1 LFLLLKGC
9 KINFFPL
16 DLSVSIKKILLKM
29 PKSKYKFDPERIS
42 YEKIVLSTG
51 QKIIKLFIQLVAIS
65 VVAFIL
71 LLGLSIF
78 FDTPGELQQKRENKQ
93 LKAQYQNLNNKLQ
106 RMDLTMNQ
114 IKERDDN
121 IYRLIFG
128 AEPIPESYREAG
140 FGGVNRYKE
149 LEGYDDSELVI
160 KTAEKID
167 KLIKQL
173 DVQWKSY
180 EEVIL
185 LAEEK
190 EEFLA
195 SIPAISPVA
204 DKDLTRFAS
213 GYGYRI
219 HPIYRTKKMHTGIDL
234 TAPVGTEVYATG
246 NGKVTAAGYTLGG
259 FGLRVIIDHGFGYK
273 TLYAHLNSVSVK
285 EGKEVKRG
293 ELIGT
298 IGSTGRSTAPHL
310 HYEVRKNNQT
320 ENPVNY
326 YSNDL
331 TPEQYEEI
339 LTVSSRM
346 NMSFD

>member
-1 LFLLLKGC
+1 
-9 KINFFPL
+9 
-16 DLSVSIKKILLKM
+16 M
-29 PKSKYKFDPERIS
+29 PKAKYKFNPERLS
-42 YEKIVLSTG
+42 YEVIVLSTG
-51 QKIIKLFIQLVAIS
+51 QKIVKFLKQLAGIS
-65 VVAFIL
+65 VIAATFL
-71 LLGLSIF
+71 LILSIF

-93 LKAQYQNLNNKLQ
+93 LKAHYESLNKKLQ
-106 RMDLTMNQ
+106 RMELTMDQ
-114 IKERDDN
+114 IKERDDH

-149 LEGYDDSELVI
+149 LEGMDESELVI
-160 KTAEKID
+160 ETTKKIEK
-167 KLIKQL
+167 LHSQL
-173 DVQWKSY
+173 GVQWKSY
-180 EEVIL
+180 EEVL
-185 LAEEK
+185 ALAEEK
-190 EEFLA
+190 EVFWA
-195 SIPAISPVA
+195 SIPAISPLA

-234 TAPVGTEVYATG
+234 TAPTGTEVYATG
-246 NGKVTAAGYTLGG
+246 NGEVSVAGYTPGG
-259 FGLRVIIDHGFGYK
+259 YGKRIIIDHGFGFK
-273 TLYAHLNSVSVK
+273 TVYAHLNTILVK
-285 EGKEVKRG
+285 EGQKIKRG

-298 IGSTGRSTAPHL
+298 VGSTGRSTAPHL

-331 TPEQYEEI
+331 TPEQYEEV

>member
-1 LFLLLKGC
+1 
-9 KINFFPL
+9 
-16 DLSVSIKKILLKM
+16 
-29 PKSKYKFDPERIS
+29 
-42 YEKIVLSTG
+42 
-51 QKIIKLFIQLVAIS
+51 
-65 VVAFIL
+65 
-71 LLGLSIF
+71 
-78 FDTPGELQQKRENKQ
+78 
-93 LKAQYQNLNNKLQ
+93 
-106 RMDLTMNQ
+106 MDLTMDQ

-149 LEGYDDSELVI
+149 LEGYNESELVI

-167 KLIKQL
+167 KLLKQL

-190 EEFLA
+190 EDFLA

-234 TAPVGTEVYATG
+234 TAPIGTEVYATG
-246 NGKVTAAGYTLGG
+246 NGKVTGAGYTLGG

-273 TLYAHLNSVSVK
+273 TLYAHLSSVSVK

>member
-1 LFLLLKGC
+1 
-9 KINFFPL
+9 
-16 DLSVSIKKILLKM
+16 M
-29 PKSKYKFDPERIS
+29 PKSKYKFDPERLS
-42 YEKIVLSTG
+42 YEVIVLTPG
-51 QKIIKLFIQLVAIS
+51 QKIVKFLKQLAAIS
-65 VVAFIL
+65 IIAAIFL
-71 LLGLSIF
+71 LALSIF

-93 LKAQYQNLNNKLQ
+93 LRSQYELLNKKLQ
-106 RMDLTMNQ
+106 RMELTMDQ
-114 IKERDDN
+114 IKERDDH

-149 LEGYDDSELVI
+149 LEGFDESQLVI
-160 KTAEKID
+160 ETSKKID
-167 KLIKQL
+167 MLLKQL

-180 EEVIL
+180 EEVVA

-190 EEFLA
+190 EVFWA
-195 SIPAISPVA
+195 SIPAISPLA

-234 TAPVGTEVYATG
+234 TAPTGTEVYATG
-246 NGKVTAAGYTLGG
+246 NGEVAVAGYTPGG
-259 FGLRVIIDHGFGYK
+259 YGKRIIVDHGFGFK
-273 TLYAHLNSVSVK
+273 TVYAHLNSILVK
-285 EGKEVKRG
+285 EGQKIKRG

-298 IGSTGRSTAPHL
+298 VGSTGRSTAPHL

-331 TPEQYEEI
+331 TPEQYEEV
-339 LTVSSRM
+339 LSVSSRM

>member
-1 LFLLLKGC
+1 
-9 KINFFPL
+9 
-16 DLSVSIKKILLKM
+16 M
-29 PKSKYKFDPERIS
+29 PKSKYKFDPDRIS

-65 VVAFIL
+65 VVALIL
-71 LLGLSIF
+71 LMVLSIL

-106 RMDLTMNQ
+106 RMDLTMDQ

-160 KTAEKID
+160 NTAEKID

-195 SIPAISPVA
+195 SIPAISPIP
-204 DKDLTRFAS
+204 DTEITRFAS
-213 GYGYRI
+213 GFGYRI

-246 NGKVTAAGYTLGG
+246 NGTVIEASYTLGG
-259 FGLRVIIDHGFGYK
+259 YGLLVIIDHGFGFKSY
-273 TLYAHLNSVSVK
+273 YAHLNKIKVK
-285 EGKEVKRG
+285 EGQEIKRG
-293 ELIGT
+293 ELIGNV
-298 IGSTGRSTAPHL
+298 GNSGRSTSPHL
-310 HYEVRKNNQT
+310 HYEVRKNNQP

-331 TPEQYEEI
+331 TPEQYQEI

>member
-1 LFLLLKGC
+1 
-9 KINFFPL
+9 
-16 DLSVSIKKILLKM
+16 M
-29 PKSKYKFDPERIS
+29 PKSKYKFDPDRIS

-65 VVAFIL
+65 VVALIL
-71 LLGLSIF
+71 LMVLSIL

-106 RMDLTMNQ
+106 RMDLTMDQ

-195 SIPAISPVA
+195 SIPAISPIP
-204 DKDLTRFAS
+204 DTEITRFAS
-213 GYGYRI
+213 GFGYRI

-246 NGKVTAAGYTLGG
+246 NGTVIEASYTLGG
-259 FGLRVIIDHGFGYK
+259 YGLLVIIDHGFGFKSY
-273 TLYAHLNSVSVK
+273 YAHLNKIKVK
-285 EGKEVKRG
+285 EGQEIKRG
-293 ELIGT
+293 ELIGNV
-298 IGSTGRSTAPHL
+298 GNSGRSTSPHL
-310 HYEVRKNNQT
+310 HYEVRKNNQP

-331 TPEQYEEI
+331 TPEQYQEI